1 MTVSYADGRIDWRR
15 VREDRIEFAMVRA
28 GFGDGNIDQ
37 EFERNAR
44 ECNRERIPLG
54 IYWFSYAYTR
64 EMARREAKQC
74 VEIIRRYRVEYPVA
88 FDFEEDSI
96 DYAREHGVTITKD
109 LATDFTRE
117 FCDEIRRSG
126 YRPMFY
132 TNLSDLED
140 YFDIRRLE
148 NMNFG
153 WRNTSMFLEWMM
165 LICGSI
171 PIPEGSEASGAK
183 WTWIIVLKIMK
194 REIQR
199 IGTACVRRQ
208 DEKKNKDPHSV
219 YAGDGMLQNGVFF

>member
-1 MTVSYADGRIDWRR
+1 MHRRKGIDVSYADGRIDWRR

-88 FDFEEDSI
+88 FDF
-96 DYAREHGVTITKD
+96 
-109 LATDFTRE
+109 
-117 FCDEIRRSG
+117 DEIRRSG

-140 YFDIRRLE
+140 YFDIRRLRE
-148 NMNFG
+148 YELWLAKYQHVLGVDDVDMWQYSDSGRVRGIRGEVDMDYSFKDYEK
-153 WRNTSMFLEWMM
+153 RNPTDRHSL
-165 LICGSI
+165 C
-171 PIPEGSEASGAK
+171 PE
-183 WTWIIVLKIMK
+183 TR
-194 REIQR
+194 RE
-199 IGTACVRRQ
+199 
-208 DEKKNKDPHSV
+208 EE
-219 YAGDGMLQNGVFF
+219 

>member
-1 MTVSYADGRIDWRR
+1 MHRRKGIDVSYADGRIDWRR
-15 VREDRIEFAMVRA
+15 VRKDRIEFAMVRA

-117 FCDEIRRSG
+117 FCDEIRRAG
-126 YRPMFY
+126 YKPMFY

-140 YFDIRRLE
+140 YFDIRRLRE
-148 NMNFG
+148 YELWLAKYQHVLGVDDVDMWQYSDSGRVRGIRGEVDMNYSFKDYEK
-153 WRNTSMFLEWMM
+153 RNPTDRHRL
-165 LICGSI
+165 C
-171 PIPEGSEASGAK
+171 PE
-183 WTWIIVLKIMK
+183 TR
-194 REIQR
+194 RE
-199 IGTACVRRQ
+199 
-208 DEKKNKDPHSV
+208 EE
-219 YAGDGMLQNGVFF
+219 

>member
-1 MTVSYADGRIDWRR
+1 MHRRKGIDVSYTDGRIDWRR

-96 DYAREHGVTITKD
+96 DYAREQGVTITKD

-117 FCDEIRRSG
+117 FCDEIRRAG
-126 YRPMFY
+126 YKPMFY

-140 YFDIRRLE
+140 YFDIRRLRE
-148 NMNFG
+148 YELWLAKYQHVLGVDDVDMWQYSDSGRVRGIRGEVDMNYSFKDYEK
-153 WRNTSMFLEWMM
+153 RNPTDRHRL
-165 LICGSI
+165 C
-171 PIPEGSEASGAK
+171 PE
-183 WTWIIVLKIMK
+183 TR
-194 REIQR
+194 RE
-199 IGTACVRRQ
+199 
-208 DEKKNKDPHSV
+208 EE
-219 YAGDGMLQNGVFF
+219 

>member
-1 MTVSYADGRIDWRR
+1 MHRRKGIDVSYADGRIDWRR

-140 YFDIRRLE
+140 YFDIRRLRE
-148 NMNFG
+148 YELWLAKYQHVLGVDDVAMWQYSDSGRVRGIRGEVDMDYSFKDYEK
-153 WRNTSMFLEWMM
+153 RNPTDRHSL
-165 LICGSI
+165 C
-171 PIPEGSEASGAK
+171 PE
-183 WTWIIVLKIMK
+183 TR
-194 REIQR
+194 RE
-199 IGTACVRRQ
+199 
-208 DEKKNKDPHSV
+208 EE
-219 YAGDGMLQNGVFF
+219 